1 MLVQPGKVPLIPELA
16 AALVIAAV
24 RPPRYAPSMPM
35 RFETLAVHAGRR
47 PDPSGAVSPPIH
59 LGTTFERD
67 PGGVPLGGHTYI
79 RESNPGQSLL
89 EDALAPIEGGEAAL
103 AFASGM
109 AAGIAVFQA
118 LAHGA
123 HVVLPDDAYYGF
135 RVAAHEVFPAWG
147 IRASFA
153 PMQDVAAVRAA
164 MRADTR
170 LVMVETPSNPLMKV
184 TDIAAVASVAAGAG
198 AVTLVDSTF
207 ATPALTRPLSLGADI
222 VLHSTTK
229 YFGGHSDV
237 QGGALIF
244 REQSALHDKVAHL
257 RHLLGA
263 VASPFNSWLVLRGL
277 RTLAC
282 RMAAHSANALAV
294 AHALAGH
301 PAVSAVHYPGL
312 ATHPG
317 HDVARRQMSAF
328 GGMLSFQ
335 VRGGRE
341 AALRAV
347 SRVRLFVR
355 ATSLGA
361 VESLIEHRA
370 SSEGPASTT
379 PQDLLRVSVGLEHPA
394 DLIADLS
401 DALARH

>member
-1 MLVQPGKVPLIPELA
+1 
-16 AALVIAAV
+16 
-24 RPPRYAPSMPM
+24 M
-35 RFETLAVHAGRR
+35 RFATLAVHAGRQ
-47 PDPSGAVSPPIH
+47 PDPTGGVAPPIH
-59 LGTTFERD
+59 LATTFERD
-67 PGGVPLGGHTYI
+67 PDGVPLGGHTYT
-79 RESNPGQSLL
+79 RESNPGQTLL
-89 EDALAPIEGGEAAL
+89 EDALAPLEGGEAAL

-118 LAHGA
+118 LEPGA

-135 RVAAHEVFPAWG
+135 RVAAREVFPAWG
-147 IRASFA
+147 ITSSLVD
-153 PMQDVAAVRAA
+153 MQDPSTVRAA
-164 MRADTR
+164 IRKDTR
-170 LVMVETPSNPLMKV
+170 LVMIETPSNPLMKV
-184 TDIAAVASVAAGAG
+184 ADIAAITEIARGAG

-207 ATPALTRPLSLGADI
+207 ATPAITRPLALGADI

-237 QGGALIF
+237 QGGALVF
-244 REQSALHDKVAHL
+244 REKGALFEKVAHL

-263 VASPFNSWLVLRGL
+263 VASPFGSWLVLRGL

-282 RMAAHSANALAV
+282 RVAAHSANALAV
-294 AHALAGH
+294 AEALAAH
-301 PAVSAVHYPGL
+301 PAVLVVHYPGL
-312 ATHPG
+312 PTHAG
-317 HDVARRQMSAF
+317 HEVARRQMSAF

-341 AALRAV
+341 AALRVV
-347 SRVRLFVR
+347 SRARLFVR

-379 PQDLLRVSVGLEHPA
+379 PQDLLRVSVGLEDPA
-394 DLIADLS
+394 DLIEDLRE
-401 DALARH
+401 ALKPA